1 MIPMDEVKLK
11 NIKPFDELTITDDFM
26 FGAVMSEPKH
36 LKPLLEYILGIKIAE
51 ITYPEKQ
58 KTIDVNYGYKGVR
71 LDVYCEDDEKTVYS
85 VEIQTTDQRNLPK
98 RIRYYRDMIDINILD
113 KGGNYKELKKSFVIF
128 ICTFDYYEK
137 GRYMYTFKNQCQED
151 SSLYLK
157 DETTAIVLNTTGTV
171 GEINEEL
178 KSVLRYMSGSKP
190 AGGYA
195 EVLDNAVTAVK
206 GNEKWRRDYMTLAMK
221 LDEEREISR
230 LEEKI
235 SVIRNGIGNA
245 ADDLVIKLLGIDR
258 KQYTTIY
265 DMIKTNPDKSD
276 WDIANTILYG

>member
-1 MIPMDEVKLK
+1 MDEVKLK

-36 LKPLLEYILGIKIAE
+36 LIPLLEYILGIKISQ

-85 VEIQTTDQRNLPK
+85 VEIQTTDQKNLPK

-113 KGGNYKELKKSFVIF
+113 KGGDYRELKKSVVIF
-128 ICTFDYYEK
+128 ICTFDYFEK
-137 GRYMYTFKNQCQED
+137 GRYMYTFRNQCLED

-157 DETTAIVLNTTGTV
+157 DETKAIVINTTGTI

-178 KSVLRYMSGSKP
+178 KSVLRYMSGQTP
-190 AGGYA
+190 TGGYA
-195 EVLDNAVTAVK
+195 EVLDNAVKEVK
-206 GNEKWRRDYMTLAMK
+206 VNKKWRRDYMTMAMK
-221 LDEEREISR
+221 LQEREEVAT
-230 LEEKI
+230 LGKTV
-235 SVIRNGIGNA
+235 SVIRNGKGKG
-245 ADDLVIKLLGIDR
+245 ADDFLISVLSINKDLFAEISDLLD
-258 KQYTTIY
+258 K
-265 DMIKTNPDKSD
+265 NPDKSD

>member
-1 MIPMDEVKLK
+1 MDEVKLK

-113 KGGNYKELKKSFVIF
+113 KGGYYKNLKKSFVIF
-128 ICTFDYYEK
+128 ICTFDYYK
-137 GRYMYTFKNQCQED
+137 KDRYMYTFKNQCQED
-151 SSLYLK
+151 SSIYLK

-221 LDEEREISR
+221 LNEEREITR
-230 LEEKI
+230 LEGQI
-235 SVIRNGIGNA
+235 SSLRKNKGKYS
-245 ADDLVIKLLGIDR
+245 DDLIMNFLGINKEQFTEISDL
-258 KQYTTIY
+258 I
-265 DMIKTNPDKSD
+265 DNNPNKSD

>member
-1 MIPMDEVKLK
+1 MNEIKLK

-113 KGGNYKELKKSFVIF
+113 KGGDYRNLKKSFVIF
-128 ICTFDYYEK
+128 ICTFDYFDK
-137 GRYMYTFKNQCQED
+137 GRYMYTFLNQCQED

-157 DETTAIVLNTTGTV
+157 DETTAIVVNATGTV
-171 GEINEEL
+171 GEIDDEL
-178 KSVLRYMSGSKP
+178 KGVLQYMVGQAP
-190 AGGYA
+190 ANSYA
-195 EVLDNAVTAVK
+195 QVLDNAVKEVK
-206 GNEKWRRDYMTLAMK
+206 VNKKWRRDYMTMAMK
-221 LDEEREISR
+221 LQEREEVAT
-230 LEEKI
+230 LGKTV
-235 SVIRNGIGNA
+235 SVVRNGKGNA
-245 ADDLVIKLLGIDR
+245 AEDLVIKLLGIDK
-258 KQYTTIY
+258 KQYDEIS
-265 DMIKTNPDKSD
+265 DMIDRNPDKSD

>member
-1 MIPMDEVKLK
+1 MDEIKLK

-178 KSVLRYMSGSKP
+178 KSVLKYMSGNSP
-190 AGGYA
+190 TGGYA
-195 EVLDNAVTAVK
+195 EALDKAVTAVK

-221 LDEEREISR
+221 LQEREELAELKNSISALKKLR
-230 LEEKI
+230 GKLNEQ
-235 SVIRNGIGNA
+235 A
-245 ADDLVIKLLGIDR
+245 LADAFNLDSIQLSDIF
-258 KQYTTIY
+258 
-265 DMIKTNPDKSD
+265 DMIDANPDKSD

>member
-1 MIPMDEVKLK
+1 MDEVKLK

-36 LKPLLEYILGIKIAE
+36 LKPLLEYILGVKISQ

-113 KGGNYKELKKSFVIF
+113 KGGYYKDLKKSFVIF
-128 ICTFDYYEK
+128 ICTFDYYKK

-151 SSLYLK
+151 STLYLK
-157 DETTAIVLNTTGTV
+157 DETTAIVLNSTGTI

-178 KSVLRYMSGSKP
+178 KSVLRYMSGQAP
-190 AGGYA
+190 TGGYA
-195 EVLDNAVTAVK
+195 EVLDKAVIAVK

-221 LDEEREISR
+221 LDEERELTR
-230 LEEKI
+230 LEGKI
-235 SVIRNGIGNA
+235 SAIRNGKGKGS
-245 ADDLVIKLLGIDR
+245 DDFIISILGLDKDQFVEIS
-258 KQYTTIY
+258 
-265 DMIKTNPDKSD
+265 DMLDNNPDKSD

>member
-1 MIPMDEVKLK
+1 
-11 NIKPFDELTITDDFM
+11 
-26 FGAVMSEPKH
+26 MSEPKH

-98 RIRYYRDMIDINILD
+98 HIRYYRDMIDINILD
-113 KGGNYKELKKSFVIF
+113 KGGYYKNLKKSFVIF
-128 ICTFDYYEK
+128 ICTFDYYK
-137 GRYMYTFKNQCQED
+137 KDRYMYTFKNQYQED
-151 SSLYLK
+151 SSIYLK

-206 GNEKWRRDYMTLAMK
+206 GNEKWRQDYMTLAMK
-221 LDEEREISR
+221 LDEEREVAR
-230 LEEKI
+230 LEDKV
-235 SVIRNGIGNA
+235 SVIRKGIGRV
-245 ADDLVIKLLGIDR
+245 ADDLVISLLGID
-258 KQYTTIY
+258 KSQYVEIAN
-265 DMIKTNPDKSD
+265 MINTDPDKSD

>member
-1 MIPMDEVKLK
+1 
-11 NIKPFDELTITDDFM
+11 
-26 FGAVMSEPKH
+26 MSEPKH

-98 RIRYYRDMIDINILD
+98 HIRYYRDMIDINILD
-113 KGGNYKELKKSFVIF
+113 KGGYYKNLKKSFVIF
-128 ICTFDYYEK
+128 ICTFDYYK
-137 GRYMYTFKNQCQED
+137 KDRYMYTFKNQCQED

-171 GEINEEL
+171 GDINEEL

-206 GNEKWRRDYMTLAMK
+206 GNEKWRQDYMTLAMK
-221 LDEEREISR
+221 LDEEREVAR
-230 LEEKI
+230 LEDKV
-235 SVIRNGIGNA
+235 SVIRKGIGRV
-245 ADDLVIKLLGIDR
+245 ADDLVISLLGID
-258 KQYTTIY
+258 KSQYVEIAN
-265 DMIKTNPDKSD
+265 MINTDPDKSD

>member
-1 MIPMDEVKLK
+1 MDGVKLK

-71 LDVYCEDDEKTVYS
+71 LDVYCEDDAHPVYS

-98 RIRYYRDMIDINILD
+98 RIRYYRDMIDINVLD

-137 GRYMYTFKNQCQED
+137 DRYMYTFRNQCQED
-151 SSLYLK
+151 SSLYLN
-157 DETTAIVLNTTGTV
+157 DETTAIVLNVNGTV
-171 GEINEEL
+171 GEIDGEL
-178 KSVLRYMSGSKP
+178 KGVLRYMAGQTP

-195 EVLDNAVTAVK
+195 ETLDKAVK
-206 GNEKWRRDYMTLAMK
+206 AVKINEKWRRDYMTMAMK
-221 LDEEREISR
+221 LQEREEIADFKRIVTTVRNGKGKGSDDF
-230 LEEKI
+230 LI
-235 SVIRNGIGNA
+235 SV
-245 ADDLVIKLLGIDR
+245 LGLNKELFAEI
-258 KQYTTIY
+258 I
-265 DMIKTNPDKSD
+265 DMIDANPDKSD
-276 WDIANTILYG
+276 WDIAEAIING

>member
-1 MIPMDEVKLK
+1 
-11 NIKPFDELTITDDFM
+11 
-26 FGAVMSEPKH
+26 MSEPKH

-113 KGGNYKELKKSFVIF
+113 KGGYYKDLKKSFVIF
-128 ICTFDYYEK
+128 ICTFDYYK
-137 GRYMYTFKNQCQED
+137 KDRYMYTFRNQCQED

-235 SVIRNGIGNA
+235 SAIRNGKGKG
-245 ADDLVIKLLGIDR
+245 ADDFIISILGIDR
-258 KQYTTIY
+258 DRFVEISN
-265 DMIKTNPDKSD
+265 MIDSHPEKDD

>member
-1 MIPMDEVKLK
+1 MDEVKLK

-113 KGGNYKELKKSFVIF
+113 KGGDYRNLKKSFVIF
-128 ICTFDYYEK
+128 ICTFDYFEK

-157 DETTAIVLNTTGTV
+157 DETTAIVLNSTGTI

-178 KSVLRYMSGSKP
+178 KSTLRYMSGQTP
-190 AGGYA
+190 TGGYA
-195 EVLDNAVTAVK
+195 EVLDKAVK
-206 GNEKWRRDYMTLAMK
+206 EVKVNEKWRRDYMTMAMK
-221 LDEEREISR
+221 LQEREEIGGLEKSVSAIRKGRGKGSDDFLIDVLGLNKTLFIEISNM
-230 LEEKI
+230 LDK
-235 SVIRNGIGNA
+235 
-245 ADDLVIKLLGIDR
+245 
-258 KQYTTIY
+258 
-265 DMIKTNPDKSD
+265 NPDKSD